1 MKFELQKELRYAL
14 RSGRILILFASLL
27 FLALLTPIMLKVVLP
42 QVLGGQVS
50 DLMTMTQLDCIQS
63 YLGDVFEIG
72 GIVIAFTLCGLT
84 ASELQGD
91 TWLLPVCAGKRFG
104 HMVGA
109 KLLVFGSLLVILPV
123 ATLLVDYLYS
133 SYLFGFQVGVSA
145 VLISGILQSI
155 YLIFFLSCL
164 IMWGVL
170 TRKPIPTGF
179 LTLATAYGIQV
190 ISSLFGI
197 QKWTPSGLLTH
208 AMELNPTL
216 DSSLWIPLVV
226 TVLLI
231 ATTIRITTSKLKC
244 MEWSTRS
251 AQ

>member
-1 MKFELQKELRYAL
+1 MKSELQKEIRYAL

-42 QVLGGQVS
+42 QVLGGEVN
-50 DLMTMTQLDCIQS
+50 DLVMMTQRDCIRS

-84 ASELQGD
+84 ACELQGD

-109 KLLVFGSLLVILPV
+109 KLLVFGTLLVILPV

-133 SYLFGFQVGVSA
+133 SYLFGFEVGISA
-145 VLISGILQSI
+145 VLFSGILQSI
-155 YLIFFLSCL
+155 YLVFFLSCL
-164 IMWGVL
+164 IMWGVF
-170 TRKPIPTGF
+170 TRKPIPAGF
-179 LTLATAYGIQV
+179 LTLATAYGIQA
-190 ISSLFGI
+190 ISSLLRMQG
-197 QKWTPSGLLTH
+197 WTPSGLLTQ
-208 AMELNPTL
+208 AMELNPTV
-216 DSSLWIPLVV
+216 DSSLLISLTV

-231 ATTIRITTSKLKC
+231 VTTMRITMAKLKY
-244 MEWSTRS
+244 MEWNERS